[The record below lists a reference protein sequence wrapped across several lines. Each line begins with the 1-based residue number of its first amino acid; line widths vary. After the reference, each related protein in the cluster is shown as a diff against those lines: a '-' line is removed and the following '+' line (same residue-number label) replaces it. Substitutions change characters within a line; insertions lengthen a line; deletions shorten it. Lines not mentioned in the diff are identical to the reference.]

1 MRTRVVTWSVLSDQG
16 SQIAMALCERHE
28 ETEARVRVLLQ
39 VLHGQHRGWCDVCD
53 PEDAQ

>member
-1 MRTRVVTWSVLSDQG
+1 MTPVVTWSVLSDQG
-16 SQIAMALCERHE
+16 GPMPMALCERHE
-28 ETEARVRVLLQ
+28 ETEALKRVLLQ